1 MCWSVESRDQQ
12 YPRKDSV
19 LKFDWLVSN
28 AWRCSMHVLDWI
40 QKTNWYIDVS
50 SSLQKIMPFLVELD
64 HKALWALKSLN
75 FYYEKTSI
83 EREDRIY
90 EFDKLIF
97 RAYDSSTLYKENI
110 MKYHDSNIIKREFRV
125 GC

>member
-1 MCWSVESRDQQ
+1 
-12 YPRKDSV
+12 
-19 LKFDWLVSN
+19 
-28 AWRCSMHVLDWI
+28 
-40 QKTNWYIDVS
+40 
-50 SSLQKIMPFLVELD
+50 MPFLVELD